1 MRRLALQLAAEFIGT
16 FLVVFI
22 VIGSVC
28 ADPWLKAAS
37 QPLLGTIGVALAY
50 GFAVAVSTEVFA
62 PISGG
67 HLNPAISLGRWV
79 SRRMGAPRLI
89 AYFAV
94 QMAGAIAAA
103 RVLASILPESA
114 LQAADLG
121 TPQLASS
128 LTRAQGMVLEAI
140 LTFVVA
146 FIFCRTELL
155 TGRASGWA
163 VGAAVMAAVLV
174 AGPLTGAA
182 LNPARAFAAIPVV
195 HQWANQGVWW
205 VGPLS
210 GGVAGGWLAHA
221 FGKPADG
228 D

>member
-1 MRRLALQLAAEFIGT
+1 MRRLALQLAAEFSGT

-22 VIGSVC
+22 ALAAIC
-28 ADPWLKAAS
+28 ADPWLKAAG
-37 QPLLGTIGVALAY
+37 QPLLGTIGTALAY
-50 GFAVAVSTEVFA
+50 GLAVAVATEAFA

-79 SRRMGAPRLI
+79 ARRMGATRLI
-89 AYFAV
+89 AYFVV
-94 QMAGAIAAA
+94 QMAGAITAA

-114 LQAADLG
+114 LQAAGLG

-128 LTRAQGMVLEAI
+128 LTRTQGMAMEAI
-140 LTFVVA
+140 LTFLVA

-155 TGRASGWA
+155 TGKASGWA
-163 VGAAVMAAVLV
+163 VGAAVAAAVLV

-221 FGKPADG
+221 FGKPSEG
-228 D
+228 N